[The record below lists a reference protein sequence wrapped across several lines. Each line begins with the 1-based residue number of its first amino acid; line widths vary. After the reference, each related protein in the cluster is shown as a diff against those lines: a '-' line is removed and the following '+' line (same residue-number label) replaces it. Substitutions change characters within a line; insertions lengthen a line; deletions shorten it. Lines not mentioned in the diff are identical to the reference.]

1 MSGTTKFDVVFRG
14 DIAPGQKVVDVRERV
29 QKLFK
34 ADEQQLQRLFSGRPV
49 TIRSALDQAQ
59 AEQYEQALLQAGALV
74 EVKPSR
80 DQVKERETP
89 VPAQEPSA
97 PRQEP
102 SASVQEPALIRET
115 QASPDAETEAPAQ
128 GVPEDSGEFTVAPV
142 GADMLREED
151 RPLVDAVDVDISG
164 LSAETPAGDLLN
176 EGEKKPVQAVDVD
189 TSHLSVEELSPK

>member
-1 MSGTTKFDVVFRG
+1 M
-14 DIAPGQKVVDVRERV
+14 
-29 QKLFK
+29 
-34 ADEQQLQRLFSGRPV
+34 
-49 TIRSALDQAQ
+49 
-59 AEQYEQALLQAGALV
+59 
-74 EVKPSR
+74 
-80 DQVKERETP
+80 
-89 VPAQEPSA
+89 
-97 PRQEP
+97 
-102 SASVQEPALIRET
+102 IRET

>member
-1 MSGTTKFDVVFRG
+1 MSDMSGTTKFDVVFRG

-97 PRQEP
+97 PR
-102 SASVQEPALIRET
+102 
-115 QASPDAETEAPAQ
+115 
-128 GVPEDSGEFTVAPV
+128 
-142 GADMLREED
+142 
-151 RPLVDAVDVDISG
+151 
-164 LSAETPAGDLLN
+164 
-176 EGEKKPVQAVDVD
+176 
-189 TSHLSVEELSPK
+189 